1 MTELTNQLRPPTAC
15 VSSIGLDNEWPRHAL
30 TVRRCYLPSAR
41 LDCDW
46 HVATLANQGHAG
58 KDGGPQI
65 DGCESEYEHC
75 ASVARGDVHI
85 VFVERMPLI
94 GPEVNAD
101 VVRPKTFVE
110 RNAYLVAVHRFA
122 QLLRRRLIEHDA
134 DLARRTL
141 IGDAVGLRGLLE
153 WVPMRDNPFRMK
165 VPAHQVLQQLLHVAQ

>member
-1 MTELTNQLRPPTAC
+1 MAPARASK
-15 VSSIGLDNEWPRHAL
+15 VS
-30 TVRRCYLPSAR
+30 RCYLPSAR

-46 HVATLANQGHAG
+46 YVATLANQGHAA

-75 ASVARGDVHI
+75 TSVARGDVHI
-85 VFVERMPLI
+85 VFVKRMPLI

-134 DLARRTL
+134 DLACRTL
-141 IGDAVGLRGLLE
+141 IGDAVGLRSLLE
-153 WVPMRDNPFRMK
+153 WVPMRDNPFRME
-165 VPAHQVLQQLLHVAQ
+165 VPAHQVLQQLLHMAQ

>member
-1 MTELTNQLRPPTAC
+1 MAPARASK
-15 VSSIGLDNEWPRHAL
+15 VS
-30 TVRRCYLPSAR
+30 RCYLPSAR

-46 HVATLANQGHAG
+46 YVATLANQGHAA

-75 ASVARGDVHI
+75 TSVARGDVHI
-85 VFVERMPLI
+85 VFVKRMPLI

-153 WVPMRDNPFRMK
+153 WVPMRNNPFRMK